1 VPRRSPSSFLTSWLL
16 TLLLGVVGCAP
27 AAAPPS
33 APVVLDQAGIIAST
47 SLDASID
54 AAVDAQGISS
64 FVDLRDGR
72 RTDLSYRSVLWI
84 QGSVDPDFVDEWSER
99 YEIVGERVVGGVA
112 YRLEEWTDPDDP
124 GAAPYF
130 ESLYRQDRSGL
141 YLWQEDAGPIARNV
155 IAAAPARATIDLG
168 RVESALA
175 ARGLDAVAVR
185 AYGRAAARIAERL
198 EALER
203 IGPPGGVG
211 ASEITFLRYPL
222 RPGRSWVGRESFDV
236 WTVEGREILHT
247 PVGRMGT
254 WRLNIVL
261 PRFFGPND
269 RYVTWWAAPGEVKR
283 RWHAEDVATDENGN
297 PLGTVIFDGEA
308 ELLDYRPG
316 S

>member
-1 VPRRSPSSFLTSWLL
+1 MPRRSPSSSLTCILL
-16 TLLLGVVGCAP
+16 SLLLGVVGCAP

-33 APVVLDQAGIIAST
+33 APIVLDQVGAIAS
-47 SLDASID
+47 SALDGSID
-54 AAVDAQGISS
+54 AAIDAQGIDS

-72 RTDLSYRSVLWI
+72 RTDIGYRSVFWI
-84 QGSVDPDFVDEWSER
+84 QGSVDPEAVDEWSER

-112 YRLEEWTDPDDP
+112 YRVEEWTDPQDP
-124 GAAPYF
+124 GSVPHL

-155 IAAAPARATIDLG
+155 IAAQPRRGTIDVG

-185 AYGRAAARIAERL
+185 AYVRAAARIAARL

-203 IGPPGGVG
+203 GGPPGGVG

-222 RPGRSWVGRESFDV
+222 RPGRSWVGRVGFNV
-236 WTVEGREILHT
+236 WTVEGREVLDT
-247 PVGRMGT
+247 PIGRMGT
-254 WRLNIVL
+254 WRMNIVL
-261 PRFFGPND
+261 PRYFGPED

-283 RWHAEDVATDENGN
+283 RWHAEALATDEYGN
-297 PLGTVIFDGEA
+297 PIGTMIFDQEA